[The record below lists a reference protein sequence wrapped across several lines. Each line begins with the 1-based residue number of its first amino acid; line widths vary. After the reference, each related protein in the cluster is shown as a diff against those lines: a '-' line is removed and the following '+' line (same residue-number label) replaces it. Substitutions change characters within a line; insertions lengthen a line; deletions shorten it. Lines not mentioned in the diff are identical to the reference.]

1 MSRIRFMSPYLK
13 GGRDSTKRSN
23 RVRYLA
29 TRPGVEVLPDER
41 GDLPA
46 TKKQQD
52 YIRRLL
58 RDFPESRELLEY
70 EDYLTQPTQ
79 PNASERIQQVHEE
92 YVAAMSQAAGETR
105 PLGCQWEGGKSLSG
119 HPGGG
124 GAPRQRL
131 DAGGGHPPG
140 GRGTAGIYYCRRL
153 AGIGSILRL

>member
-13 GGRDSTKRSN
+13 GGRDSARRSK

-29 TRPGVEVLPDER
+29 TRLGVEILPDAR
-41 GDLPA
+41 GNLPA

-52 YIRRLL
+52 DIRRLL

-124 GAPRQRL
+124 GAPRQCL
-131 DAGGGHPPG
+131 DAGGRHLQG
-140 GRGTAGIYYCRRL
+140 GCGAAGIYHCR
-153 AGIGSILRL
+153 